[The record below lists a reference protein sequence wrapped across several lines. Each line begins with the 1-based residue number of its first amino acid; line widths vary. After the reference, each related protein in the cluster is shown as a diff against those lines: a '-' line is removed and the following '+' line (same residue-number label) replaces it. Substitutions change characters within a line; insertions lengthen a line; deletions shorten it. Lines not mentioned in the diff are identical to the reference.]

1 MVARIGRLPIQA
13 LFCGFKF
20 VVILFLR
27 EIADWRTAEIFEFVM
42 TCLRLAQI
50 KHVMTNSFFVSF
62 FPESFDGDSFPVVD

>member
-27 EIADWRTAEIFEFVM
+27 EIADWRTAEIFYKQEDLPNETSHDKLVL
-42 TCLRLAQI
+42 C
-50 KHVMTNSFFVSF
+50 FFL
-62 FPESFDGDSFPVVD
+62 PGEL